1 MRKNMITVSVKKNHK
16 SISPSEF
23 TLSDFCVM
31 TGRNGSGKS
40 HLLEAIEQKFAEV
53 HKSDGNLMDN
63 IKYIRFNGLNPNIVP
78 DCDSSQIT
86 KKPKEFWKKY
96 QGLLNN
102 AKRNMNNFQRN
113 PEQLLIQHGLK
124 GVNKSLVDSIIRIA
138 NKDYQ
143 TVTENDFIDYYNYSI
158 DEQRASDIFS
168 SQFASIFKAYQIRL
182 DSNEYQLY
190 RNSHHGEDKKV
201 LSETEFAQIYGPKPW
216 NLINTMME
224 NAALPYRVNNPE
236 GQNRDA
242 DFHLQLRDEER
253 NINIQANDL
262 STGEKVLMSL
272 ALAIYNTREENN
284 RPELLLLDEPDA
296 GLHPEFS
303 KVLVMSILDSIVDI
317 AGVKVIMTTHNP
329 STVAI
334 APEGNIYKMDKDIGR
349 PIQTNKQ
356 SAIAILTRGVDSL
369 RVSAE
374 SRRQVFVESQ
384 YDVYYYEKLSTYI
397 KFKSEIRPVFLAP
410 CGNKQKERTTNCAD
424 VINIVSALTDLGNDL
439 VYGLIDYDNE
449 TRKLNDKI
457 KVMGTRYS
465 IENYIFDPI
474 YIGLM
479 LLHNKIKNVVAD
491 ANPQVYHYRNCGSLS
506 NEQLQQL
513 IDAIVIKLGFTPS
526 EHSISYLT
534 LSGNTFMVPEGFFLI
549 KGHDLEEKMLL
560 AWPELNSI
568 KRSRSDNI
576 MKKEFLEI
584 VIDEYPEYLSTEIQE
599 TLNSFV

>member
-1 MRKNMITVSVKKNHK
+1 MITVSVKKNHK

-23 TLSDFCVM
+23 SLTDFCVM

-40 HLLEAIEQKFAEV
+40 HLLEAIEQKSAEV
-53 HKSDGNLMDN
+53 HKSDGSLINN

-96 QGLLNN
+96 QGWVNKAN
-102 AKRNMNNFQRN
+102 RNLNNFQRN
-113 PEQLLIQHGLK
+113 PEQVLIQYGLN
-124 GVNKSLVDSIIRIA
+124 GVNKSLVDAIIKIS
-138 NKDYQ
+138 NKNYL

-190 RNSHHGEDKKV
+190 RNNHYGEDKKI
-201 LSETEFAQIYGPKPW
+201 LSETEFIQIYGPKPW

-224 NAALPYRVNNPE
+224 NASLPYRVNNPE

-242 DFHLQLRDEER
+242 DFHLQLRDEQR

-303 KVLVMSILDSIVDI
+303 KVLVMSILDSIVDT
-317 AGVKVIMTTHNP
+317 AGVKVIMSTHNP
-329 STVAI
+329 STVVI

-384 YDVYYYEKLSTYI
+384 YDVYYYEKLSTYV
-397 KFKSEIRPVFLAP
+397 KYKSEIRPVFLAP
-410 CGNKQKERTTNCAD
+410 CGNKQKEKTTNCAD
-424 VINIVSALTDLGNDL
+424 VMSIVTTLVGLGNDL
-439 VYGLIDYDNE
+439 VYGLIDFDNE
-449 TRKLNDKI
+449 NRKHIDRIKI
-457 KVMGTRYS
+457 MGTRYS

-474 YIGLM
+474 YIGFM
-479 LLHNKIKNVVAD
+479 LIRNKIKTDIAD
-491 ANPQVYHYRNCGSLS
+491 TNPQVYQYRNCGNLS
-506 NEQLQQL
+506 SEQLQIL
-513 IDAIVIKLGFTPS
+513 INEIVEKLGYTPS
-526 EHSISYLT
+526 EQQISYLT
-534 LSGNTFMVPEGFFLI
+534 LSGKEFMVPQGFFLN
-549 KGHDLEEKMLL
+549 KGHDLEAKMLS
-560 AWPELNSI
+560 AWPELNAI
-568 KRSRSDNI
+568 KKNGSDII
-576 MKKEFLEI
+576 MKKEFLEK
-584 VIDEYPEYLSTEIQE
+584 VIDEYPEYLSIEIQDS
-599 TLNSFV
+599 LNSFA